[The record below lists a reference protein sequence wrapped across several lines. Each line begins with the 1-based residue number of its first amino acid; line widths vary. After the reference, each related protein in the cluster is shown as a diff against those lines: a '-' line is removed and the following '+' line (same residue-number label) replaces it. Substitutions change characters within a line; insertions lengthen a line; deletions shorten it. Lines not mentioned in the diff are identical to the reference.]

1 MSPTLSALWT
11 VDAYDW
17 KVYSK
22 SDFNAWRWWHKF
34 SHVRHHVQLPAS
46 ANASWNSSTLVTFL
60 QAGATPCKMVTVSN
74 RYQIKPVRILGNYSI
89 TWHTLRVC
97 LQFLDLLKRFSWSHD
112 EHEKLWTIS
121 AKRLD
126 VLCSFN
132 KENFLL
138 LLINMKPAA
147 RKNLPILLARNCE
160 AHIYNVQMQGRQLEH
175 EPNVWFSQ
183 RQGELLSRF
192 SQEANQTLQNL
203 RANLANKYTL
213 MYRNESSCTT
223 FGRRFATTK
232 SGICWTTAALD
243 RIGSGNSAILRD
255 VWSLELFN
263 QPLDQKLID
272 FDKEKQN
279 FYEKYDVTSMTEQNL
294 MLYRTDQESHES
306 RTPEGLQMISEVR
319 REVMQL
325 KALAVP
331 PNFSRNLE
339 AKIESHKTEIQSVQW
354 DPHSTQDSLNS
365 WDAVNLNSIQGVCVG
380 ESVATSTSSVSR
392 LTEQAISYPPQSRG
406 DPDLFHLREH
416 FKAKQRLQL
425 LVRHQRVSR
434 QLQWQY
440 TILPCR
446 RLLYQLAV
454 QKLQWES
461 LLMEDSKRV
470 VQSQLLLNNGHN
482 QQSWEVG
489 KLVSRAECLILHN
502 VPEPLC
508 NGLVK
513 LRMLKVLTISL
524 LQHLG
529 VETRFRTSENLDF
542 KIASGLRKI
551 FTWNFKKQVTTAEG
565 RAQSEKRS
573 LTGRQIAWMIH
584 DVYTH
589 RGDTDALLDFRDLS
603 KVHFKNDNV
612 QAFGTKWDEVPPT
625 DNIWERM
632 QAGKSEGLKYLL
644 QNYAQETTLG
654 TIEVDGPKTSWA

>member
-1 MSPTLSALWT
+1 MHTSGRCIP
-11 VDAYDW
+11 
-17 KVYSK
+17 KVILTH
-22 SDFNAWRWWHKF
+22 DDDDTN
-34 SHVRHHVQLPAS
+34 SHVRHHVSASRECKCFVKQFYIGNVLTSWSDPMQNGHSLQPIPNQTS
-46 ANASWNSSTLVTFL
+46 ANPWELQYSVTYPQKCACSSWT
-60 QAGATPCKMVTVSN
+60 
-74 RYQIKPVRILGNYSI
+74 
-89 TWHTLRVC
+89 
-97 LQFLDLLKRFSWSHD
+97 SWSGSVGHTTSTRSF
-112 EHEKLWTIS
+112 ERSARNGSTCSALSTRKIS
-121 AKRLD
+121 CCYSSIWSRLRG
-126 VLCSFN
+126 
-132 KENFLL
+132 KT
-138 LLINMKPAA
+138 
-147 RKNLPILLARNCE
+147 LPILLARNCE

-175 EPNVWFSQ
+175 EPNARFSQ

-192 SQEANQTLQNL
+192 SQEANQTLENL

-294 MLYRTDQESHES
+294 MLYRTNQESHES
-306 RTPEGLQMISEVR
+306 RTPEGLQLISEVR

-461 LLMEDSKRV
+461 LIMEDSKRV

-632 QAGKSEGLKYLL
+632 QAGKSGGLKYLL